1 MTDVTSGTPQFP
13 DNIDDH
19 PAGLTLDCLLAERV
33 LGAKVSR
40 ITEGWSG
47 YYNRIA
53 ITPDGEEYYFELS
66 PHSVYG
72 PAPLWQPS
80 TNLSDAQV
88 LVQHLYMHSDYR
100 TMTEEGTAEDGY
112 SATVWAERPS
122 DTVGTGAQPGD
133 RPQRAESYSV
143 TGSGPTPA
151 LALCRAVYKA
161 ARDMRP
167 RPPDPTTQG

>member
-1 MTDVTSGTPQFP
+1 MTDAMNLGSVFP

-19 PAGLTLDCLLAERV
+19 PSGRTLDCLLAERV

-47 YYNRIA
+47 YHNKIA

-72 PAPLWQPS
+72 NAPLWEPS
-80 TNLSDAQV
+80 NNLSDAQV

-100 TMTEEGTAEDGY
+100 SMTEEGTAEHGY
-112 SATVWAERPS
+112 TATLWAERPF

-133 RPQRAESYSV
+133 RPQRAQRYSV
-143 TGSGPTPA
+143 TGSGSTPA

-167 RPPDPTTQG
+167 RQMDANNR